1 MKERII
7 IPLCILTFIIF
18 RIIYLTPVLSDET
31 IYFNMGKSVS
41 YGLLPYKDFFY
52 AHPPIQILLFSV
64 LFKIVGPNF
73 IAAKIFVSLIGISC
87 ILLTYLICKNLF
99 GRNSA
104 TISFILF
111 LIFPGFLIFGT
122 QGMGTFEAL
131 LFFLFSFYFLLKRNI
146 FIASVFLTVGIFTR
160 YLVILLIPFLL
171 FYLFY
176 YQRKDFKQFVSYL
189 LFFNSISF
197 LILFLFFGKEF
208 FIDTIV
214 YHLYSNIDVSH
225 IANWIDQYLTLG
237 YFTFFLGIICTI
249 FCIINKEYKLLLFSI
264 YPMLYDMSILIIF
277 KQVIYHYFILE
288 LSLLFIAV
296 GAVFSKS
303 GYTIIKISLIVILS
317 LSLYTNIQNIDLYF
331 NKNNNLV
338 LEELVDYTTK
348 HTSINDYI
356 FGEPRSLNYVSFI
369 TNRKIVNNFFDSDL
383 KHINFIGKE
392 KTLIEIKNAK
402 PKLIFADQFY
412 VDYFQDEYD
421 IVKEWNIPDYYHL
434 ILMKLK
440 ES

>member
-1 MKERII
+1 
-7 IPLCILTFIIF
+7 
-18 RIIYLTPVLSDET
+18 
-31 IYFNMGKSVS
+31 
-41 YGLLPYKDFFY
+41 
-52 AHPPIQILLFSV
+52 
-64 LFKIVGPNF
+64 
-73 IAAKIFVSLIGISC
+73 
-87 ILLTYLICKNLF
+87 
-99 GRNSA
+99 
-104 TISFILF
+104 
-111 LIFPGFLIFGT
+111 
-122 QGMGTFEAL
+122 
-131 LFFLFSFYFLLKRNI
+131 
-146 FIASVFLTVGIFTR
+146 
-160 YLVILLIPFLL
+160 
-171 FYLFY
+171 
-176 YQRKDFKQFVSYL
+176 
-189 LFFNSISF
+189 
-197 LILFLFFGKEF
+197 
-208 FIDTIV
+208 
-214 YHLYSNIDVSH
+214 
-225 IANWIDQYLTLG
+225 
-237 YFTFFLGIICTI
+237 
-249 FCIINKEYKLLLFSI
+249 
-264 YPMLYDMSILIIF
+264 MLYDMSILIIF

-303 GYTIIKISLIVILS
+303 RYTIIKISLIVILS